1 MSRLADKFSVMK
13 NMNRDELKEYIKTL
27 TDNDKDMLLVS
38 FVKMYQTAVENK
50 TSEVL

>member
-38 FVKMYQTAVENK
+38 FVKMYQTTVENK

>member
-27 TDNDKDMLLVS
+27 TGNDKDMLLVS
-38 FVKMYQTAVENK
+38 FAKMYQTTVENK